1 MPARKTE
8 LRPCHKPGVDESA
21 SGIMA
26 RHAPASAAWQTQVT
40 GAGTWGPDSH
50 GCPQSVAS
58 EGLAQRRSEALP
70 LNPEWV
76 LAGSMLM
83 VMVGEMMMVPFVLQS
98 WTAYHNCD
106 DVVIILMGAPI
117 PQ

>member
-1 MPARKTE
+1 MRPQVPHGKRKLLVQE
-8 LRPCHKPGVDESA
+8 LGTRIA
-21 SGIMA
+21 MA
-26 RHAPASAAWQTQVT
+26 A
-40 GAGTWGPDSH
+40 
-50 GCPQSVAS
+50 PQSVAS

>member
-1 MPARKTE
+1 MKVPAVSWPGMRPQVPHDKHKFKLLVQE
-8 LRPCHKPGVDESA
+8 LGTRIA
-21 SGIMA
+21 MA
-26 RHAPASAAWQTQVT
+26 A
-40 GAGTWGPDSH
+40 
-50 GCPQSVAS
+50 PQSVAS

-98 WTAYHNCD
+98 WTAHHND
-106 DVVIILMGAPI
+106 DAVMMMVMVMIIATFLTKLDCSP
-117 PQ
+117 